1 MFMSRPQTESIREFI
16 LDRVAD
22 GPKSVARQVAQAY
35 GISRQAAN
43 RHLDALVEA
52 GVLEEEGATRSREYR
67 LRRMSLLNREL
78 RVTPV
83 LNADRLWDD
92 HIAPVLADDRAA
104 VRDLCR
110 GAFGEL
116 IRNVVAHAQAQWIT
130 VSFSATARHLDISVS
145 DDGRGIFNRLAQR
158 VGLGDVH
165 ETAELMSRHA
175 NARST
180 EFPAARL
187 MLLARNFESF
197 VILSS
202 GVSLAFDSMQDAWF
216 LREDEAAAPGTR
228 VTLRMRRSQ
237 AAGSARSRAPLRR
250 NVANG

>member
-1 MFMSRPQTESIREFI
+1 MSRPQTESIREFI

-92 HIAPVLADDRAA
+92 HIAPVLAADRAV

-116 IRNVVAHAQAQWIT
+116 IRNVIAHAQAQWIT
-130 VSFSATARHLDISVS
+130 VAFAATARHLDITVS
-145 DDGRGIFNRLAQR
+145 DDGRGIFDRLAQR

-175 NARST
+175 NSRST
-180 EFPAARL
+180 DFPAARL
-187 MLLARNFESF
+187 VLLARNFESF
-197 VILSS
+197 EVSSS

-216 LREDEAAAPGTR
+216 LRDDATTAAGTR
-228 VTLRMRRSQ
+228 VTLRVRR
-237 AAGSARSRAPLRR
+237 ARSPFASGSKSTVVRKNA
-250 NVANG
+250 ATA

>member
-1 MFMSRPQTESIREFI
+1 

-22 GPKSVARQVAQAY
+22 GPKRVARQVAQAY

-92 HIAPVLADDRAA
+92 HIAPVLADDRPG

-116 IRNVVAHAQAQWIT
+116 IRNVIAHAQAQWIT
-130 VSFSATARHLDISVS
+130 VSFAATARHLDITVS
-145 DDGRGIFNRLAQR
+145 DDGRGIFHRLAQR
-158 VGLGDVH
+158 VGLTDVH
-165 ETAELMSRHA
+165 ESAELMSRHA

-180 EFPAARL
+180 DFPAARL
-187 MLLARNFESF
+187 VLLARNFESF
-197 VILSS
+197 TIASS
-202 GVSLAFDSMQDAWF
+202 GVALAFDSGQDSVF
-216 LREDEAAAPGTR
+216 LRE
-228 VTLRMRRSQ
+228 
-237 AAGSARSRAPLRR
+237 
-250 NVANG
+250 